1 MEFPG
6 SFVLILWCFS
16 GKIFPSGVA
25 ADSYKKAVESAIQM
39 IRQQEAS
46 HHGGGG
52 IGGADLSKLTESLS
66 YVHASSLFH
75 HHSVQFPFPPLKLR
89 LILFWFIFCFFSDP
103 KTPIE
108 LAIDFILHDF
118 EMAG

>member
-1 MEFPG
+1 
-6 SFVLILWCFS
+6 
-16 GKIFPSGVA
+16 
-25 ADSYKKAVESAIQM
+25 M
-39 IRQQEAS
+39 IRHQEAN

-52 IGGADLSKLTESLS
+52 IGGADLSKLSEQLP
-66 YVHASSLFH
+66 YVHSSSRFQH
-75 HHSVQFPFPPLKLR
+75 QSIQFSFFFFQIKAYF
-89 LILFWFIFCFFSDP
+89 ILFNFWFFSDP